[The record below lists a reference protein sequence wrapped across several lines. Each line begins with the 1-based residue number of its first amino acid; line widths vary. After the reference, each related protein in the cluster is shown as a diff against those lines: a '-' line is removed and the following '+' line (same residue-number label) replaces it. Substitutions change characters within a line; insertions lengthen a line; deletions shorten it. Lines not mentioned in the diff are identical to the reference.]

1 MTDSIIAIVKG
12 GLGNQLFIYA
22 AARAMALR
30 LKRSLYL
37 DTIRGYKSDSYAR
50 SYRLNRLG
58 IQANEMPEAWRIA
71 PHLKHPKHKLIRA
84 MSKLLPR
91 DARSYLAERHHLN
104 ASQLTELLPRSN
116 RVTLLGYWQDEAY
129 FRAYAACI
137 RDELRPP
144 EPQVETIIERGKRF
158 SDEERVFVHFRRI
171 NYQYILGLEYY
182 QKAIDILRQRLPA
195 PKFALFGD
203 SIEAPMKS
211 LNFHGHPV
219 EIVTD
224 NGEDELVDLWL
235 MTQCRHAIIA
245 NSSFSWWGA
254 WLSKF
259 DSGRVVY
266 APANM
271 GWPLKA
277 ADGWKRL
284 PNTFTTH

>member
-1 MTDSIIAIVKG
+1 MTHSIIAIVKG

-30 LKRSLYL
+30 LNRSLYL
-37 DTIRGYKSDSYAR
+37 DTIRGYKSDFYAR
-50 SYRLNRLG
+50 SYRLKRLG
-58 IQANEMPEAWRIA
+58 IQADEMPEAWRIA

-91 DARSYLAERHHLN
+91 DARSYLAERHHLD
-104 ASQLTELLPRSN
+104 ASQLTELSPR
-116 RVTLLGYWQDEAY
+116 RDRITLLGYWQDEAY
-129 FRAYAACI
+129 FQAYAAYI
-137 RDELRPP
+137 RDDLRPP
-144 EPQVETIIERGKRF
+144 APLSEPLIEKGKSF

-171 NYQYILGLEYY
+171 NYQHVLGLEYY
-182 QKAIDILRQRLPA
+182 QKAIDAISQRLLA
-195 PKFALFGD
+195 PKFVIFGD
-203 SIEAPMKS
+203 SIEAPMKG
-211 LNFHGHPV
+211 LNFHGHSL
-219 EIVTD
+219 EIVAD
-224 NGEDELVDLWL
+224 NDEDELIDLWL

-254 WLSKF
+254 WLSQF
-259 DSGRVVY
+259 DGERIVY

-277 ADGWKRL
+277 ADGWERL